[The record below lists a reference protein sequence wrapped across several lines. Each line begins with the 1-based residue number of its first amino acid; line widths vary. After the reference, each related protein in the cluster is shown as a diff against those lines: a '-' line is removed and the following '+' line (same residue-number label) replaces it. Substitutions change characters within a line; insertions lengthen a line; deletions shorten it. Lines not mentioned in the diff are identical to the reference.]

1 MMESKGGFCKL
12 GSWKRMSKG
21 YREGNVKENDRE
33 SKGSEREGGKNSDKK
48 IVVVKLIILKNKKWE
63 IHKKGKKKKPS
74 YNKKFNQFG

>member
-33 SKGSEREGGKNSDKK
+33 SKGSEREET
-48 IVVVKLIILKNKKWE
+48 L
-63 IHKKGKKKKPS
+63 
-74 YNKKFNQFG
+74 